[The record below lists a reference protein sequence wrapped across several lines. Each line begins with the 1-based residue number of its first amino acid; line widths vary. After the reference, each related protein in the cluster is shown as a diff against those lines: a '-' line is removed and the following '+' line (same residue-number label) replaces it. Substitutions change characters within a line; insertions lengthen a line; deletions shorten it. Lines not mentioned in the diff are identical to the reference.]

1 MTFRNKLK
9 LGFLIS
15 LLSVP
20 MLPAQLA
27 LAGEEQ
33 RAPPEARSAGTLG
46 QQVLRAIS
54 SIQVHMSPEDPDDEP
69 DMAAAKEELDELYE
83 RRYERMN
90 DFEKSTTLSFYT
102 NYYLTNEDYVN
113 ALLIF
118 EQILTIE
125 TLREDQR
132 LRTLRSLGQLYA
144 AEEDWQGSI
153 DNYVTWREL
162 SLEEDPI
169 VYRGLSYA
177 HYQMEEFVE
186 ALPYWLQYMQYNLDA
201 GEELDRDDYTYLN
214 GIYFT
219 IEDYGKALDLIKT
232 MIVLFD
238 DPRDWLN
245 LSAVYAS
252 VDDEER
258 RVRSLN
264 MAYLRGHVDDENR
277 HLNLGQS
284 LAGMDIP
291 LTGEKIIKAGL
302 DASYVEVT
310 VENLTTLTQMYLIG
324 SDFRNAIPS
333 ARQVAELS
341 DSGDGYDT
349 LGYVHYVLNEYDD
362 AADAFQSAIDK
373 GELSDRSST
382 YLFLSRSLLE
392 LDKFEE
398 ALAAAKVS
406 GEAGG
411 EREQKSAADY
421 VRFIE
426 GTQAR
431 FNLLATRRA
440 DAIDFYETYPPL
452 TR

>member
-15 LLSVP
+15 ILSVP
-20 MLPAQLA
+20 MLLAQLA

-54 SIQVHMSPEDPDDEP
+54 SIQGHMSPEDPEDEP
-69 DMAAAKEELDELYE
+69 DMVAAKEELDELYE

-102 NYYLTNEDYVN
+102 NYYLTNEDYIN
-113 ALLIF
+113 ALRIF
-118 EQILTIE
+118 EEILTIE

-162 SLEEDPI
+162 SFDEDPI
-169 VYRGLSYA
+169 VFRGLSYA
-177 HYQMEEFVE
+177 HYQKEEFVE
-186 ALPYWLQYMQYNLDA
+186 ALPYWLEYMQYNLDQ
-201 GEELDRDDYTYLN
+201 GEALDRDDYTYLN

-219 IEDYGKALDLIKT
+219 IEDYGKALELTKS

-238 DPRDWLN
+238 NPTDWLN

-252 VDDEER
+252 VEDEDR
-258 RVRSLN
+258 RVRALN
-264 MAYLRGHVDDENR
+264 LAYLKGHVDDESR

-284 LAGMDIP
+284 LAGIDIP

-302 DASYVEVT
+302 DASYVEAN
-310 VENLTTLTQMYLIG
+310 EDNLTTLTQMYLIG
-324 SDFRNAIPS
+324 SDFKRAIPS
-333 ARQVAELS
+333 ARQVAEMS
-341 DSGDGYDT
+341 ESGDGYDT
-349 LGYVHYVLNEYDD
+349 LGYVHYVLAQYED

-373 GELSDRSST
+373 GELSSKADT

-392 LDKFEE
+392 LDKFDE
-398 ALAAAKVS
+398 ALAAAKTS
-406 GEAGG
+406 GEAGE
-411 EREQKSAADY
+411 EREQTSAANY
-421 VRFIE
+421 IKFIE

>member
-1 MTFRNKLK
+1 MTFRNKLR

-15 LLSVP
+15 VLSVP

-54 SIQVHMSPEDPDDEP
+54 SIQAHMSPEDPEDEP
-69 DMAAAKEELDELYE
+69 DMVAAKEELDELYE

-102 NYYLTNEDYVN
+102 NYYLTNEDYIN
-113 ALLIF
+113 ALRIF

-162 SLEEDPI
+162 SFDEDPI
-169 VYRGLSYA
+169 VFRGLSYA
-177 HYQMEEFVE
+177 HYQKEEFIE
-186 ALPYWLQYMQYNLDA
+186 ALPYWLSYMQYNLDA

-219 IEDYGKALDLIKT
+219 IEDYDKALELTKS

-238 DPRDWLN
+238 NPTDWLN

-252 VDDEER
+252 VEDEGR
-258 RVRSLN
+258 RVRALN
-264 MAYLRGHVDDENR
+264 LAYLRGHIDDESR

-284 LAGMDIP
+284 LAGMDMP

-302 DASYVEVT
+302 DAEYVEAN
-310 VENLTTLTQMYLIG
+310 EDNLTTLTQMYLIG
-324 SDFRNAIPS
+324 SDYKNALPS
-333 ARQVAELS
+333 ARQVAEMS
-341 DSGDGYDT
+341 ESGDGYDT
-349 LGYVHYVLNEYDD
+349 LGYIHYVLAEYRN

-373 GELSDRSST
+373 GELSKKADT

-392 LDKFEE
+392 LDKFDE
-398 ALAAAKVS
+398 ALAAAKRS
-406 GEAGG
+406 GEAGD
-411 EREQKSAADY
+411 EREQSSATNYAK
-421 VRFIE
+421 FIE

-452 TR
+452 NR

>member
-1 MTFRNKLK
+1 MTFRNKLT

-15 LLSVP
+15 VLSIP

-54 SIQVHMSPEDPDDEP
+54 SIQTHMSPEDPDDEP
-69 DMAAAKEELDELYE
+69 NMAAAKEELDELYE

-113 ALLIF
+113 ALRIF
-118 EQILTIE
+118 EEILTIE

-144 AEEDWQGSI
+144 AEENWQGSI

-201 GEELDRDDYTYLN
+201 GEELERDDYTYLI

-219 IEDYGKALDLIKT
+219 IEDYDKALELTKS

-238 DPRDWLN
+238 DPTDWLN

-252 VDDEER
+252 LDDEER

-264 MAYLRGHVDDENR
+264 MAYLRGHVEDENR

-284 LAGMDIP
+284 LAGMDVP

-302 DASYVEVT
+302 DANFVEST
-310 VENLTTLTQMYLIG
+310 EENLTTLTQMYLIG
-324 SDFRNAIPS
+324 SDYRNAIPS
-333 ARQVAELS
+333 ATQVAEMS

-349 LGYVHYVLNEYDD
+349 LGYIYYVLNEYEE
-362 AADAFQSAIDK
+362 AAESFQLAVDK
-373 GELSDRSST
+373 GDLSDRAST
-382 YLFLSRSLLE
+382 YLFLARSLLE
-392 LDKFEE
+392 LDKFDE
-398 ALAAAKVS
+398 ALAAARVS
-406 GEAGG
+406 GDAGD
-411 EREQKSAADY
+411 ERDQKSASDY
-421 VRFIE
+421 IRFVE
-426 GTQAR
+426 GTQSR

>member
-1 MTFRNKLK
+1 MLIRNKLK
-9 LGFLIS
+9 LGFLIAV
-15 LLSVP
+15 LSVP
-20 MLPAQLA
+20 FLPAQFV

-54 SIQVHMSPEDPDDEP
+54 SIQGHMSPEDPEDEP
-69 DMAAAKEELDELYE
+69 DLAAAKEELDELYE
-83 RRYERMN
+83 RRFERMN

-102 NYYLTNEDYVN
+102 NYYLTTEDYPN
-113 ALLIF
+113 ALRIF
-118 EQILTIE
+118 EEILTIE

-144 AEEDWQGSI
+144 AEENWQKSI
-153 DNYVTWREL
+153 DNYVSWREL

-177 HYQMEEFVE
+177 HYQMEEFEE
-186 ALPYWLQYMQYNLDA
+186 ALPYWLSYMQYNLDA
-201 GEELDRDDYTYLN
+201 GEELGRDDYTYLN

-219 IEDYGKALDLIKT
+219 LEQFDKALELTRT

-238 DPRDWLN
+238 DPADWLN

-252 VDDEER
+252 IEDEER
-258 RVRSLN
+258 RIRSLN
-264 MAYLRGHVDDENR
+264 LAYLKGVVEDESR

-284 LAGMDIP
+284 LAGNDIP

-302 DASYVEVT
+302 DQGYVEAN
-310 VENLTTLTQMYLIG
+310 EDNLTTLTQMYLIG
-324 SDFRNAIPS
+324 SDYERALPT
-333 ARQVAELS
+333 AQQVAEMS

-349 LGYVHYVLNEYDD
+349 LGYIHYVLANYED

-373 GELSDRSST
+373 GNLSNRADT
-382 YLFLSRSLLE
+382 LLFLSRSLLE
-392 LDKFEE
+392 LDKFDE
-398 ALAAAKVS
+398 ALEAARDSAEAGERRQQEAAANYIK
-406 GEAGG
+406 
-411 EREQKSAADY
+411 
-421 VRFIE
+421 FIE
-426 GTQAR
+426 GTKSR
-431 FNLLATRRA
+431 FDLLATRRQ
-440 DAIDFYETYPPL
+440 DAIDFYETYPPI

>member
-1 MTFRNKLK
+1 MTFRNKLT
-9 LGFLIS
+9 LGFLVS
-15 LLSVP
+15 LLSVV
-20 MLPAQLA
+20 LPAQLA

-54 SIQVHMSPEDPDDEP
+54 SIQAHMSPEDPEEEP
-69 DMAAAKEELDELYE
+69 NMVAAKEELDELYE

-102 NYYLTNEDYVN
+102 NYYLTNEDYPN
-113 ALLIF
+113 ALRIF
-118 EQILTIE
+118 EEILTIE
-125 TLREDQR
+125 TLRLDQR

-153 DNYVTWREL
+153 DNYAIWREL

-169 VYRGLSYA
+169 VFRGLSYA
-177 HYQMEEFVE
+177 HYQMEEFDE
-186 ALPYWLQYMQYNLDA
+186 ALPYWLDYMQYNLDL
-201 GEELDRDDYTYLN
+201 GEERDRDDYNYLI

-219 IEDYGKALDLIKT
+219 TEDYGKALELTKS

-238 DPRDWLN
+238 NPTDWLN

-252 VDDEER
+252 LEDEGR
-258 RVRSLN
+258 RIRSLN
-264 MAYLRGHVDDENR
+264 MAYLKGYVDDENR

-284 LAGMDIP
+284 LAGIEIP
-291 LTGEKIIKAGL
+291 LTGEKIIKAGV
-302 DASYVEVT
+302 DANIVEANE
-310 VENLTTLTQMYLIG
+310 ENLTTLTQMYLIG
-324 SDFRNAIPS
+324 SDFENALPS
-333 ARQVAELS
+333 AQRVAEMS

-349 LGYVHYVLNEYDD
+349 LGYVHYVLTDYEA

-373 GELSDRSST
+373 GELSDRSAT
-382 YLFLSRSLLE
+382 YLWLSRSLLE
-392 LDKFEE
+392 LDKFDE
-398 ALAAAKVS
+398 ALAAAKTS

-411 EREQKSAADY
+411 EREQNSASDY
-421 VRFIE
+421 VKFIE

>member
-1 MTFRNKLK
+1 MTLRNKLK

-15 LLSVP
+15 VLSVP

-54 SIQVHMSPEDPDDEP
+54 SIQGHMQPEDPDDEP
-69 DMAAAKEELDELYE
+69 DMASAKEELDELYE

-102 NYYLTNEDYVN
+102 NYYLTNEDYIN
-113 ALLIF
+113 ALRIF
-118 EQILTIE
+118 EEILTIE

-144 AEEDWQGSI
+144 AEENWQGSI
-153 DNYVTWREL
+153 DNYVIWREL

-169 VYRGLSYA
+169 VFRGLSYA

-201 GEELDRDDYTYLN
+201 GEELDRDDYTYLI

-219 IEDYGKALDLIKT
+219 IEDYDKALELTKS

-238 DPRDWLN
+238 DATDWLN

-252 VDDEER
+252 LDDEDR

-264 MAYLRGHVDDENR
+264 MAYLKGHIVDENR

-284 LAGMDIP
+284 LAGIDVP
-291 LTGEKIIKAGL
+291 LTGEKVIKAGL
-302 DASYVEVT
+302 EANYVEAN
-310 VENLTTLTQMYLIG
+310 EDNLRTLTQMYLIG
-324 SDFRNAIPS
+324 SDFKNAIPS
-333 ARQVAELS
+333 AQQVAELS
-341 DSGDGYDT
+341 ESGDGYDT
-349 LGYVHYVLNEYDD
+349 LGYILYVLTEYED

-382 YLFLSRSLLE
+382 FLWLSRSLLE
-392 LDKFEE
+392 LDKFDE
-398 ALAAAKVS
+398 ALAAAKTS

-411 EREQKSAADY
+411 ERDQKSASDY
-421 VRFIE
+421 VKFIE

>member
-15 LLSVP
+15 VLSVP

-302 DASYVEVT
+302 DANYVEAT